1 MAAIGARTAGYRA
14 LLRTPGVARLA
25 ASSLGATVAGMM
37 APLALL
43 LFVGDVTGSFAA
55 AGAVAGAAGLG
66 NVALGPARGR
76 LVDTRGASRA
86 IVILALPG
94 VASDV
99 ALIAVGRASAPL
111 PVLLVL
117 GFVAGA
123 AVAPIGTVWRAVWS
137 RQLRAPAAERAGLAL
152 MTVVQE
158 LSFIAGPLLTT
169 AVVAAAS
176 STVALAVAAGGGLA
190 GALAFAADAAIRGMG
205 PAAGPPG
212 ARPRLGTPAMRG
224 VLAVAAC
231 FGLAFGALD
240 VGLPALARH
249 AGSPAAAGV
258 LLAALAAGIL
268 VGGLASGLSTGQ
280 RSAVRRYPGLVLV
293 AALGTAPL
301 TIVPG
306 LWLAVALA
314 ALAGLSVAPA
324 TACQL
329 GVVGEL
335 APEQRRAE
343 AFAWLGTAY
352 GTGSAAGAAAAGV
365 LATATGVQGALGLG
379 AVTMAVGAVVARVAI
394 TPRDGP
400 AT

>member
-1 MAAIGARTAGYRA
+1 MAALGERTAGYRA
-14 LLRTPGVARLA
+14 LLRTPGAAPLA
-25 ASSLGATVAGMM
+25 ASSLSASVAGMM

-43 LFVGDVTGSFAA
+43 LFIRDVTGSFAA

-66 NVALGPARGR
+66 NVAFGPWRGR
-76 LVDTRGASRA
+76 LVDARGASTA
-86 IVILALPG
+86 VLVLALPG
-94 VASDV
+94 VACDV
-99 ALIAVGRASAPL
+99 ALIAVGRAGTSSA
-111 PVLLVL
+111 VLTVF

-123 AVAPIGTVWRAVWS
+123 AVAPVGTVWRAVWS
-137 RQLRAPAAERAGLAL
+137 RQLKAPAAERAGLAL

-169 AVVAAAS
+169 VIVALAS
-176 STVALAVAAGGGLA
+176 STAGLAVAAGAALA
-190 GALAFAADAAIRGMG
+190 GALAFAADDAVRALG
-205 PAAGPPG
+205 PATGAPG
-212 ARPRLGTPAMRG
+212 ARGRLGTPTMHG

-249 AGSPAAAGV
+249 DGAPAGAGV

-268 VGGLASGLSTGQ
+268 VGGLASGLSTTQ
-280 RSAVRRYPGLVLV
+280 RSALRRYPVLVLL

-301 TIVPG
+301 AIVPG
-306 LWLAVALA
+306 LGLAVALA
-314 ALAGLSVAPA
+314 VLAGLSAAPA

-343 AFAWLGTAY
+343 AFAWLGSAY
-352 GTGSAAGAAAAGV
+352 GTGSAAGAAGAGLLVASAGVRGALVLAAGS
-365 LATATGVQGALGLG
+365 
-379 AVTMAVGAVVARVAI
+379 MAVGAGLARVAI
-394 TPRDGP
+394 TSRDGSV
-400 AT
+400 T